1 MDHLIKLIVGSSNGR
16 TAVSGTVYLG
26 SSPSPTANIILLKL
40 NMKKI
45 NIEELNNEELWLGY
59 ADIQQELKKR
69 NLVRT
74 NNIVGERGEFLAIE
88 TYNSTAGLPNLQ
100 AAPEGTK
107 NVDALSRKG
116 ERYSIKTI
124 SEPGKTTGV
133 FYGIN
138 EKDDVT
144 IPEKKF
150 EYVII
155 VQISKDYRPKRIIE
169 LSWEQFL
176 KFKKWHTTMRAWNLS
191 ITNDLLSNAKIIY
204 DKTN

>member
-1 MDHLIKLIVGSSNGR
+1 
-16 TAVSGTVYLG
+16 
-26 SSPSPTANIILLKL
+26 
-40 NMKKI
+40 MKKVNI
-45 NIEELNNEELWLGY
+45 NELNNEELWLGY

-88 TYNSTAGLPNLQ
+88 TYNSIGGLPNLQ
-100 AAPEGTK
+100 AAPEGTQ

-124 SEPGKTTGV
+124 SEPGTTTGV
-133 FYGIN
+133 FYGIG
-138 EKDDVT
+138 EKDDEN

-155 VQISKDYRPKRIIE
+155 VQIFKDYRPKRILE
-169 LSWEQFL
+169 LNWEQFI
-176 KFKKWHTTMRAWNLS
+176 KFKKWHSTMRAWNLS
-191 ITNDLLSNAKIIY
+191 VTKSLLFDAKIIV
-204 DKTN
+204 DNVK